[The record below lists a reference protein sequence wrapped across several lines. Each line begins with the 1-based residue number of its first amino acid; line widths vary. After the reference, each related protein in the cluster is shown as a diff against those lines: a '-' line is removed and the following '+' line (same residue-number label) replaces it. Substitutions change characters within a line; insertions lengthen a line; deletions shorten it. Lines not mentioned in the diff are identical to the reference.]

1 MNDNSTNDNKEDP
14 PGKQPPIDNM
24 GSERPEKHKITAEK
38 VNRTPKNQ
46 RQDLRLMAVASG
58 LLVILS
64 SREQAQ
70 LTSQGL
76 DVTREALT
84 ENTKQFSATLQEI
97 NLAAQTAS
105 LLKRPLPPLKVL
117 SQPVGKLSL

>member
-1 MNDNSTNDNKEDP
+1 MWHYVMNDNSTNDNKEDP

-46 RQDLRLMAVASG
+46 RQDRWPTKVMAVASG
-58 LLVILS
+58 LLVILTLFYTYYA
-64 SREQAQ
+64 REQAQ

-97 NLAAQTAS
+97 KGNYIP
-105 LLKRPLPPLKVL
+105 K
-117 SQPVGKLSL
+117 